1 MGTDGLHLLQHTGG
15 EKGSVILRR
24 VRRLVAIAV
33 CACVA
38 LGACGSDDEPQ
49 SAAVKPSAS
58 LEGAPAPLAQLHSQA
73 NELLD
78 GGADA
83 FEKRLQR
90 LRGYPVVVNKWAS
103 WCGPCRFEFPFFQK
117 QATKRAKAVAFV
129 GVDSNDN
136 DGDAKDFLADYPVPF
151 PSYKDPSLEIAAV
164 FNAVQAFPSTA
175 FYDSKGELAYVHQ
188 GGYAT
193 EAKLAADIERYAR

>member
-1 MGTDGLHLLQHTGG
+1 MGTDGVYLLQHT
-15 EKGSVILRR
+15 ELEVGSVILRR

-33 CACVA
+33 CASVA
-38 LGACGSDDEPQ
+38 LVACGSDDEPQ
-49 SAAVKPSAS
+49 SAAVEPAKLA
-58 LEGAPAPLAQLHSQA
+58 GAPAPLAKLHSQA

-83 FEKRLQR
+83 FEKRLEQ

-117 QATKRAKAVAFV
+117 QATKRAKNVAFV

-175 FYDSKGELAYVHQ
+175 FYDSEGELAYVHQ

>member
-1 MGTDGLHLLQHTGG
+1 MGTDGVHLLQHT
-15 EKGSVILRR
+15 ELEMGSVILRR

-33 CACVA
+33 CASVA
-38 LGACGSDDEPQ
+38 LVACGSDDEPQ
-49 SAAVKPSAS
+49 SAAVRPAKLA
-58 LEGAPAPLAQLHSQA
+58 GAPAPLAKLHSQA

-83 FEKRLQR
+83 FEKRLEQ

-117 QATKRAKAVAFV
+117 QATKRAKNVAFV

-188 GGYAT
+188 GGYTT

>member
-1 MGTDGLHLLQHTGG
+1 MGTDGFHLLQHTNTQ
-15 EKGSVILRR
+15 KVSAILRR
-24 VRRLVAIAV
+24 VRRLVAIVV
-33 CACVA
+33 CACAA
-38 LGACGSDDEPQ
+38 LAACGSDEEPE
-49 SAAVKPSAS
+49 SAAVQPAQIAGS
-58 LEGAPAPLAQLHSQA
+58 PAPLAKLHSQA
-73 NELLD
+73 NQLLE

-83 FEKRLQR
+83 FERRLKG

-117 QATKRAKAVAFV
+117 QAAKRARTVGFL

-136 DGDAKDFLADYPVPF
+136 DGDAKEFLADYPVPF
-151 PSYKDPSLEIAAV
+151 PSYKDPNLEIAAV

-175 FYDSKGELAYVHQ
+175 FYDEKGKLAYVHQ
-188 GGYAT
+188 GAYAS